1 MKLIVFSDSH
11 HANIT
16 DMLSIIDEE
25 KPDAVL
31 HLGDLTADVDDI
43 RCVFPDLHVYN
54 VRGNNDW
61 NVENVKDSL
70 VVHAGSANIFLTH
83 GHLYGVRR
91 NTRALEAAARQN
103 GCNVA
108 LYGHTHEAEITR
120 KKDMLIANPG
130 SISMPYSSAPP
141 SYLRLN
147 IWKDQVEPELVYLER
162 QKSYTHWFG
171 SI

>member
-16 DMLSIIDEE
+16 DMLAIIDEE

-120 KKDMLIANPG
+120 KKDMLIANP
-130 SISMPYSSAPP
+130 

-147 IWKDQVEPELVYLER
+147 IRKDQVEPELVYLER